1 MTRDDIIRMAREAG
15 IRLSKDVWPWEGE
28 AEEALERFAA
38 LVAAAERQA
47 CRKICVEVAYSN
59 LAMTEREIILGLVC
73 ADAIEASVLGI
84 PVEEIIAKAM
94 YLESDEFLRQ
104 SYINE

>member
-38 LVAAAERQA
+38 LVADTERKHCYDLLDTLIKAEREMCA
-47 CRKICVEVAYSN
+47 R
-59 LAMTEREIILGLVC
+59 VC
-73 ADAIEASVLGI
+73 DGDGV
-84 PVEEIIAKAM
+84 
-94 YLESDEFLRQ
+94 RQ
-104 SYINE
+104 STGDECAAAIRARGEK